1 MSVDVAAEVPLPDS
15 ALTAEAAREL
25 TDQIQQ
31 HVSDA
36 WTLIERAYLARAWV
50 ALQYASWDE
59 YCAKEFDRARIG
71 IPREER
77 SEVVASLRVIGMST
91 RAIAA
96 ATGLSKGTVQNT
108 LAEGGQNCPP
118 DSVVGLDGKQ
128 YQSKPV
134 EHEPFPSVVLVEGP
148 DQSTAD
154 GTDNAVTRRR
164 RPITEAFDTARSDLL
179 KKADALARLA
189 ADDRFDQHA
198 DQLAHRFLSDLLRA
212 QAALQS
218 VIDRLPHLS
227 EHPEEG

>member
-1 MSVDVAAEVPLPDS
+1 MSVDVTAEVPQPDS

-36 WTLIERAYLARAWV
+36 WTLIERAYLSRAWV
-50 ALQYASWDE
+50 ALDYASWDE

-128 YQSKPV
+128 YQPKPA
-134 EHEPFPSVVLVEGP
+134 EHEPLPSVDLIDTP
-148 DQSTAD
+148 DPSIDA
-154 GTDNAVTRRR
+154 AVTRRR